1 MPISA
6 IESFRL
12 IVFRTVAERLSFTQ
26 AAEILHLSQPS
37 VTSHIKALEEELG
50 VRLFERSS
58 TGTSLTAAGERL
70 QSFAREVARLSQQ
83 TLRAIGSLN
92 GEQLGPLRL
101 GASTTIAQY
110 LLPRVLARFVELHPK
125 VGLSI
130 VSANTAE
137 IVELMLARRIDLGLI
152 EGPPGTTDLKT
163 EHFVGDEIVVIVG
176 REHRFAAEDAQPVPL
191 AALAQEPL
199 LFRELGS
206 GTRRVVE
213 DALRKAGLEP
223 RTMRIVMELDSTE
236 AIKSGAEAGL
246 GVGFVSLGALRH
258 SAATNLR
265 IVPVQG
271 LKIER
276 YFLFLYPHGPDLMG
290 AAGAFLRVARQ
301 FQQPYGDSGH

>member
-1 MPISA
+1 MNSA

-26 AAEILHLSQPS
+26 AAEILHLSQPA
-37 VTSHIKALEEELG
+37 VTSHVKALEEELG
-50 VRLFERSS
+50 VRLLERSS
-58 TGTSLTAAGERL
+58 TGTTLTPAGERL
-70 QSFAREVARLSQQ
+70 QSFAQEVGRLTQQ

-110 LLPRVLARFVELHPK
+110 LLPRVLARFVASYPK
-125 VGLSI
+125 LDLSI
-130 VSANTAE
+130 VSANTSE
-137 IVELMLARRIDLGLI
+137 IVALMLARKIDLGLI
-152 EGPPGTTDLKT
+152 EGPPGTTDLKV
-163 EHFVGDEIVVIVG
+163 EPFVGDEIVVIVG
-176 REHRFAAEDAQPVPL
+176 KEHRFASAEEQPV
-191 AALAQEPL
+191 ALASLATEPL

-223 RTMRIVMELDSTE
+223 RSLRIVMELDSTE

-246 GVGFVSLGALRH
+246 GVGFVSLGALRN

-276 YFLFLYPHGPDLMG
+276 YFQFLYPHGPDPDG
-290 AAGAFLRVARQ
+290 APGAFLRVARE

>member
-1 MPISA
+1 MTTSA

-12 IVFRTVAERLSFTQ
+12 IVFRAVAERLSFTQ
-26 AAEILHLSQPS
+26 AAEFLHLSQPA

-50 VRLFERSS
+50 VRLFERAS
-58 TGTSLTAAGERL
+58 TGTTLTAAGVRL
-70 QSFAREVARLSQQ
+70 QAFATEVGRLTQD
-83 TLRAIGSLN
+83 TLRAIGSLS

-110 LLPRVLARFVELHPK
+110 LLPRVLARFVESHPK
-125 VGLSI
+125 VDLSV

-137 IVELMLARRIDLGLI
+137 IVTRMLARKIDLGLI
-152 EGPPGTTDLKT
+152 EGPPGTTDLKV
-163 EHFVGDEIVVIVG
+163 EPFVGDEIVVIVG
-176 REHRFAAEDAQPVPL
+176 KDHRFASEEYQPVSL
-191 AALAQEPL
+191 AALAAEPL

-213 DALRKAGLEP
+213 DALRGAGLEP
-223 RTMRIVMELDSTE
+223 RALRIVMELDSTE

-258 SAATNLR
+258 SAATNIR

-276 YFLFLYPHGPDLMG
+276 YFLFLYPHGPEPEG

-301 FQQPYGDSGH
+301 FQQPD